1 MIDDYRIDY
10 LNDHLI
16 EVEKALKEGVD
27 IIGYTAWGPIDIV
40 SNSNGEFRKRYGF
53 IYVDRYDNF
62 EGTFERY
69 RKKSFY
75 WYQNVIKTN
84 GNSLISK

>member
-1 MIDDYRIDY
+1 NYTVIDDYRIDY

-16 EVEKALKEGVD
+16 EVEKALKDGVD

-40 SNSNGEFRKRYGF
+40 SNSTGEFRKRYGF
-53 IYVDRYDNF
+53 IYVNRYDNF

-75 WYQNVIKTN
+75 WYQN
-84 GNSLISK
+84 